1 MKHVILV
8 RHAKAGWNDIA
19 AGDFDR
25 PLTDK
30 GKQDAQAM
38 AKRVFE
44 KRLEIN
50 SFISSPAK
58 RARTTASFF
67 LKQYGVNKDHL
78 ILKTELYLPS
88 LSVFYNVIENCDDTV
103 QNLALF
109 SHNSGI
115 TDFANA
121 LTESFRIDDIPTCG
135 IVVFQVNTNSWKLF
149 RNSDKRFIFFDYP
162 SMYW

>member
-1 MKHVILV
+1 MILV
-8 RHAKAGWNDIA
+8 RHAKAGWHDIA

-30 GKQDAQAM
+30 GKRDAEIM

-44 KRLEIN
+44 RKLEIDF
-50 SFISSPAK
+50 FISSPAK
-58 RARTTASFF
+58 RARKTASFF
-67 LKQYGVNKDHL
+67 LKQYGVDKDHL

-88 LSVFYNVIENCDDTV
+88 VSVFYNVLENCDDTV

-115 TDFANA
+115 TDFANS
-121 LTESFRIDDIPTCG
+121 LTESFRIDEIPTCG
-135 IVVFQVNTNSWKLF
+135 VVVFQVTTNSWKQI
-149 RNSDKRFIFFDYP
+149 RDSDKRIVFFDYP
-162 SMYW
+162 AMHT